1 METHEARAERG
12 TQMIL
17 AHRVEL
23 NGEQLDDIDRRIII
37 KGVESG
43 AGKMKFTA
51 QTFGRGI
58 GQRVTSRQRETLD
71 VLVKFSLLIDED
83 DMDARAELLEEI
95 NAWARDGGWLACENK
110 PGRRIWVECVQHPG
124 EGDLYEWTT
133 VYTITFRAYAVPY
146 WQDDAPRRVT
156 ASGIL
161 TFQEHI
167 RVDGNTE
174 TVMDFSYKNTSGSEC
189 NSVTIDTGSVAM
201 QLTDLGL
208 ENNETLIIGHEEET
222 GLLYIRIRS
231 AAGIDRSA
239 MAKRRSDAEYQSA
252 DDLYIQPG
260 KPYVQVLAQ
269 RAGNMV
275 ISTIGRYL

>member
-1 METHEARAERG
+1 
-12 TQMIL
+12 MIL

-23 NGEQLDDIDRRIII
+23 NGEQLDDIDKRIII

-71 VLVKFSLLIDED
+71 VLVKFSLDIDED
-83 DMDARAELLEEI
+83 DMAERMELLEEI
-95 NAWARDGGWLACENK
+95 NAWARDGGWLSCEQK
-110 PGRRIWVECVQHPG
+110 PGRRIRVECVQHPG

-156 ASGIL
+156 ASGSL

-174 TVMDFSYKNTSGSEC
+174 TVMDFSYKNTSSSVC
-189 NSVTIDTGSVAM
+189 NEITISTGSVAM
-201 QLTDLGL
+201 QFAGLGIAQ
-208 ENNETLIIGHEEET
+208 NETFEIGHEEDT

-231 AAGIDRSA
+231 TAGIYRSA
-239 MAKRRSDAEYQSA
+239 MAMRRSDNQYQSA

-260 KPYVQVLAQ
+260 KPNVQVLAQ
-269 RAGNMV
+269 RAGDMV